1 MANQTTTLTHNYVR
15 LYTRNLTCKLP
26 AWLFLFWHSTWATH
40 KCYQHTH
47 TWGTH
52 THVTDIHI
60 NLPTLKLLFWHST
73 WANATC
79 ASAAPACLFMTA
91 LCLDSPTP
99 RRASADCGY
108 KDVKCTRGST
118 MHACKHNARM
128 EAPCMH
134 ASKMHACKHNARM
147 EAKCTHASKMH
158 AWNNA
163 RMQAQ
168 CTHGTMHACK
178 HNARMEAQCTHG
190 STMHMCVVL
199 FLLVCMWFCCSSPTP
214 GWASTGGGQMLCG
227 IGVCVCACVCTR
239 LHVVVYVE
247 AAYCRGYD
255 KVRKLYECSPTHQ

>member
-147 EAKCTHASKMH
+147 EQCMRASIMH
-158 AWNNA
+158 AW
-163 RMQAQ
+163 
-168 CTHGTMHACK
+168 K
-178 HNARMEAQCTHG
+178 HNARMEAQCTCVLCCSCWFACDFAVAAPHQG
-190 STMHMCVVL
+190 EHQQAADKCCVVL
-199 FLLVCMWFCCSSPTP
+199 
-214 GWASTGGGQMLCG
+214 
-227 IGVCVCACVCTR
+227 VCVCVRACVQD
-239 LHVVVYVE
+239 YMW
-247 AAYCRGYD
+247 
-255 KVRKLYECSPTHQ
+255 